1 MAQAHTTAF
10 RLRRPLFNPA
20 LLPSD
25 RLENSRNPDPI
36 VRTRVAPLARMHI
49 ACLGIIR
56 DLQRAPERVMGQV
69 RRQPETRS

>member
-10 RLRRPLFNPA
+10 RHRRPPFNPA

-25 RLENSRNPDPI
+25 RLENSRNPQRI
-36 VRTRVAPLARMHI
+36 VRTRVASFTRIHI